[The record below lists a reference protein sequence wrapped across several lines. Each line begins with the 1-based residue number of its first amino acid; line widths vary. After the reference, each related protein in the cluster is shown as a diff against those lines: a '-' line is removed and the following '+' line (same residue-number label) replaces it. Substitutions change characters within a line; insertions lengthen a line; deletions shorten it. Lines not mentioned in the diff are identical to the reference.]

1 MSWRTIAFA
10 PAPPGWRV
18 IYADTKYPADQGPID
33 PVVGWLTQED
43 GRAARRVVAAVSG
56 RGPAGE
62 CVPATD
68 YAAKLFIGDRGSC
81 RVIGPTDP
89 DPDLLA

>member
-33 PVVGWLTQED
+33 PVAGWLTQED
-43 GRAARRVVAAVSG
+43 GRAALSLPSPAAAPLVNASPPLITP
-56 RGPAGE
+56 RSCSSVTEAPA
-62 CVPATD
+62 A
-68 YAAKLFIGDRGSC
+68 S
-81 RVIGPTDP
+81 
-89 DPDLLA
+89 